1 MDSGGVGML
10 DSVQTVL
17 VIEDED
23 AVRNLLRTL
32 LRLAGYEV
40 LSCQDG
46 PEALDLLEARG
57 GEIQLLISDVNLG
70 GPMDGFEAADLL
82 RARQPSLK
90 VLYISGE
97 DEANRVSDRYANGP
111 SDFLLKPFTPRGFT
125 ERVNALLAPAPD
137 KVKATAA
144 S

>member
-1 MDSGGVGML
+1 MLSSGVEMR

-32 LRLAGYEV
+32 LRLSGYEV

-57 GEIQLLISDVNLG
+57 GEVQLLITDVNLG
-70 GPMDGFEAADLL
+70 GGMDGFEAADAL
-82 RARQPSLK
+82 RARQHSLK

-97 DEANRVSDRYANGP
+97 DEANRVSERYTAGP
-111 SDFLLKPFTPRGFT
+111 ADFLLKPFTPRSFN
-125 ERVNALLAPAPD
+125 ERVNALLAPSP
-137 KVKATAA
+137 VKATAVP
-144 S
+144 